1 MQTIS
6 RNYFSISASSSVT
19 YAYLGEFNTNK
30 NRSTVIAFAC
40 IFAGAAYV
48 YLPCKFS
55 VLMKYHMTNPSN
67 FYQLQSWAS

>member
-1 MQTIS
+1 M
-6 RNYFSISASSSVT
+6 SASSCVT

-48 YLPCKFS
+48 YLPR
-55 VLMKYHMTNPSN
+55 KYEVI
-67 FYQLQSWAS
+67 